1 MNYLHYRYI
10 IRVKQ
15 TRKNRK
21 IISKENIQLFKN
33 NLD

>member
-1 MNYLHYRYI
+1 MNYFYYYCI
-10 IRVKQ
+10 IRMKQ

>member
-1 MNYLHYRYI
+1 MNYLRYRYI

-15 TRKNRK
+15 TKKNRK